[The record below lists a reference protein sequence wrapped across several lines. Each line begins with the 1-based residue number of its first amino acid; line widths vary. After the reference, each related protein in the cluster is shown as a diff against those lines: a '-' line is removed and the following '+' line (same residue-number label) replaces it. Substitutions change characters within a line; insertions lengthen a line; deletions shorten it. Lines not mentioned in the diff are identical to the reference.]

1 MQDFCQDKEDDNTV
15 DKEHN
20 CSEEVDHI
28 NVHKE
33 HENTEESSENDN

>member
-1 MQDFCQDKEDDNTV
+1 MQDFSQDKEDDSMV

-33 HENTEESSENDN
+33 HETSEKIIRK